1 MDRKLM
7 QKEVAK
13 LIGVSE
19 DCITYWENG
28 RSEPQ
33 IQFMPYIIKFLE
45 YVPITI
51 DTSTIGGKIK
61 EHRLKHGYS
70 FKRMGEVLGVD
81 ASTVLAWEKNGLV
94 SSQTIQA
101 LLGHILSFN

>member
-1 MDRKLM
+1 M
-7 QKEVAK
+7 QKEVGK

-33 IQFMPYIIKFLE
+33 IQFMPKIIEFLG
-45 YVPITI
+45 YMPIEI

-61 EHRLKHGYS
+61 ANRMRHGLSY
-70 FKRMGEVLGVD
+70 KKMGELLNVD
-81 ASTVLAWEKNGLV
+81 ASTIGAWEKGLVQNLKLINEKVNGL
-94 SSQTIQA
+94 
-101 LLGHILSFN
+101 L